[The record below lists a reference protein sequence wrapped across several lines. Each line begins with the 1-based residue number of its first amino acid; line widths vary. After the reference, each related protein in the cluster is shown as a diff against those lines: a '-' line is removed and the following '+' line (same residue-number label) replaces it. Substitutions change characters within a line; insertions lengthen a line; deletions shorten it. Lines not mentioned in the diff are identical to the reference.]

1 MKNKCQ
7 NISCP
12 RLFSTYCLVQWWYL
26 NNVWLFILITFY
38 ITWGQGAIFFHFKIL
53 NFIIIVKFTF
63 FFLYKRTHDKHFTP
77 IKFAC
82 VRTQSYVTFCNSMD
96 CSPPGSSIH
105 GISKQEYGSGLPF
118 PSPGESSQP
127 RDPSCIS
134 YTADEFFT
142 TEPQGEP

>member
-1 MKNKCQ
+1 MTFHLNYILYNLRSRSYIFSLQNFKFHNNCQ
-7 NISCP
+7 IH
-12 RLFSTYCLVQWWYL
+12 
-26 NNVWLFILITFY
+26 I
-38 ITWGQGAIFFHFKIL
+38 
-53 NFIIIVKFTF
+53 